1 MHRILVIDDDTYIC
15 KLLTNYLTKHGYQA
29 DSAFNGVEAI
39 KKIDHNSY
47 DLIISD
53 YRLPDRDGFD
63 ILQHVKQKD
72 PDTPVIIMTA
82 YKDLSTAVKLI
93 KSGAYD
99 YITKP
104 LIHEELLELIKEAYK
119 QNSDPEEVHGPKFNF
134 QQDFIQGKSK
144 KFKEILEHVRIVSPV
159 NMSVIIEGETGS
171 GKEYIARAI
180 HYNSQRKEGPFIAVD
195 CGALPKGLVNSELF
209 GHIKGAFT
217 GATYDKK
224 GLFEQANGGTLFL
237 DEIGNLE
244 AENQMKL
251 LRVLQEKTLT
261 RVGDSKTVKVDVRLI
276 VATNVDMLME
286 MRNGK
291 IREDLYHRLN
301 EFKITVPPLRSRGED
316 ILVYADAFLNRA
328 SVRFQKQVKGYD
340 QTVRNMLLEYSW
352 PGNIRE
358 LKNVIT
364 RAVLLSETA
373 QITLKEFPDEIKTSQ
388 AIQKN
393 MNSPAGASPSATNL
407 KDAASSAEKEAIIH
421 ALVKTNYNKSQAARY
436 LKIDRK
442 TLYNKI
448 KQYNISLTDH

>member
-15 KLLTNYLTKHGYQA
+15 KLLTNYLKKHAYDA
-29 DSAFNGVEAI
+29 DSAFSGVEAL
-39 KKIDHNSY
+39 KMIDHNSY
-47 DLIISD
+47 ELVISD

-63 ILQHVKQKD
+63 ILRHVKEKD
-72 PDTPVIIMTA
+72 PGIPVIIMTA
-82 YKDLSTAVKLI
+82 YKDLTTAVRLI
-93 KSGAYD
+93 KSGAFD

-104 LIHEELLELIKEAYK
+104 LIHEELLELIKEAT
-119 QNSDPEEVHGPKFNF
+119 VPKEAHVPQVNF
-134 QQDFIQGKSK
+134 QEDFIRGRSK

-180 HYNSQRKEGPFIAVD
+180 HHNSQRKDGPFIAVD

-261 RVGDSKTVKVDVRLI
+261 RVGDTKKMKVDVRLI
-276 VATNVDMLME
+276 VATNVDMLVE
-286 MRNGK
+286 MKNGK

-301 EFKITVPPLRSRGED
+301 EFKIAVPPLRSRGED

-328 SVRFQKQVKGYD
+328 AIRFDKQVNGYD
-340 QTVRNMLLEYSW
+340 QAVRTMLLEYSW

-364 RAVLLSETA
+364 RAVLLSETE
-373 QITLKEFPDEIKTSQ
+373 QITLKEFPDEIKTTQ
-388 AIQKN
+388 EIQRN
-393 MNSPAGASPSATNL
+393 INTPVGAGTSETNL
-407 KDAASSAEKEAIIH
+407 KDAASSAEKEAIIQ
-421 ALVKTNYNKSQAARY
+421 ALVKTNYNKSQAARH

-448 KQYNISLTDH
+448 KQYNISLTNH

>member
-15 KLLTNYLTKHGYQA
+15 KLLTNYLNKHGYLT
-29 DSAFNGVEAI
+29 DSAFNGIEAL
-39 KKIDHNSY
+39 KKIDQDNY
-47 DLIISD
+47 DLVISD

-63 ILQHVKQKD
+63 ILHHVKKKD
-72 PDTPVIIMTA
+72 SGIPVIIMTA
-82 YKDLSTAVKLI
+82 YKDLTTAVKLI
-93 KSGAYD
+93 KSGAFD

-104 LIHEELLELIKEAYK
+104 LIHEELLELIKEATV
-119 QNSDPEEVHGPKFNF
+119 QQEVNTPQVNF
-134 QQDFIQGKSK
+134 QQDFIRGKSK

-180 HYNSQRKEGPFIAVD
+180 HYNSKRKDGPFIAVD

-224 GLFEQANGGTLFL
+224 GLFEQASGGTLFL

-251 LRVLQEKTLT
+251 LRVLQEKSLT
-261 RVGDSKTVKVDVRLI
+261 RVGDTKSVKVDVRLI
-276 VATNVDMLME
+276 VATNIDMLIEME
-286 MRNGK
+286 NGK

-301 EFKITVPPLRSRGED
+301 EFKIAVPPLRLRGED
-316 ILVYADAFLNRA
+316 VLVYADAFLKRA
-328 SVRFQKQVKGYD
+328 AVRFDKPVQGYD
-340 QTVRNMLLEYSW
+340 QSVKDMLLEYSW

-358 LKNVIT
+358 LRNVIT
-364 RAVLLSETA
+364 RAVLLAENSL
-373 QITLKEFPDEIKTSQ
+373 ITLNEFPDEIKTSQ

-393 MNSPAGASPSATNL
+393 MSTPSGGSAFDTNL
-407 KDAASSAEKEAIIH
+407 KDAASSAEKEAIIQ

-448 KQYNISLTDH
+448 KQYNISLADQ

>member
-1 MHRILVIDDDTYIC
+1 MHRILVIDDDTYMC
-15 KLLTNYLTKHGYQA
+15 KLLTNYLIKHAYQA
-29 DSAFNGVEAI
+29 DAAFNGLEAI
-39 KKIDHNSY
+39 KKIDHQSY
-47 DLIISD
+47 DLVISD

-63 ILQHVKQKD
+63 ILHHVKQHD
-72 PDTPVIIMTA
+72 PGIPVIIMTA
-82 YKDLSTAVKLI
+82 YKDLNTAVRLI

-104 LIHEELLELIKEAYK
+104 LIHEELLELIKEAT
-119 QNSDPEEVHGPKFNF
+119 VPKEAQVPPVDF
-134 QQDFIQGKSK
+134 QQDFIPGTSK

-180 HYNSQRKEGPFIAVD
+180 HFNSQRKDGPFIAVD

-251 LRVLQEKTLT
+251 LRVIQEKTLT
-261 RVGDSKTVKVDVRLI
+261 RVGDTKKVQVDVRLI

-286 MRNGK
+286 MKHGK

-301 EFKITVPPLRSRGED
+301 EFKIAVPPLRSRGED
-316 ILVYADAFLNRA
+316 VLVYADAFLNRA
-328 SVRFQKQVKGYD
+328 AIRFDKQVKGYD
-340 QTVRNMLLEYSW
+340 QAVRTMLLEYSW

-358 LKNVIT
+358 LKNAIT
-364 RAVLLSETA
+364 RAVLLSETPE
-373 QITLKEFPDEIKTSQ
+373 ITLKEFPDEIKTSQ
-388 AIQKN
+388 ALQKN
-393 MNSPAGASPSATNL
+393 MNTPASTSPSETNL
-407 KDAASSAEKEAIIH
+407 KDAASSAEKAAIIQ
-421 ALVKTNYNKSQAARY
+421 ALVKTKYNKSQAARY
-436 LKIDRK
+436 LNIDRK

-448 KQYNISLTDH
+448 KQYNISLTDQ

>member
-1 MHRILVIDDDTYIC
+1 MQRILVIDDDTYIC
-15 KLLTNYLTKHGYQA
+15 KLLSNYLNKHAYHA
-29 DSAFNGVEAI
+29 DSVFNGVEAL
-39 KKIDHNSY
+39 KMIDQTSY

-63 ILQHVKQKD
+63 ILHHVKKKD
-72 PDTPVIIMTA
+72 PGIPVIIMTA
-82 YKDLSTAVKLI
+82 YKDLSTAVRLI

-104 LIHEELLELIKEAYK
+104 LIHEELLELVKEATVPK
-119 QNSDPEEVHGPKFNF
+119 EVHVPQVNF
-134 QQDFIQGKSK
+134 QQDFIRGKSK

-180 HYNSQRKEGPFIAVD
+180 HVNSQRKDGPFIAVD

-237 DEIGNLE
+237 DEIGNLG

-261 RVGDSKTVKVDVRLI
+261 RVGDTKKTKVDVRLI
-276 VATNVDMLME
+276 VATNVDMLVE
-286 MRNGK
+286 MKNGK

-301 EFKITVPPLRSRGED
+301 EFKIAVPPLRSRGED
-316 ILVYADAFLNRA
+316 ILVYADAFLKRA
-328 SVRFQKQVKGYD
+328 AVRFDKQVKGYD
-340 QTVRNMLLEYSW
+340 QAVRDMLLEYSW

-364 RAVLLSETA
+364 RAVLLSETPE
-373 QITLKEFPDEIKTSQ
+373 ITLKVFPEEIKTSQ
-388 AIQKN
+388 AIHKN
-393 MNSPAGASPSATNL
+393 MNTPAGSKPPETNL
-407 KDAASSAEKEAIIH
+407 KGAASSAEKEAIIQ